1 MSEPRFENHLK
12 RRRKQARLSQNALA
26 DKVGVSRQAILAIEA
41 GRNIPST
48 RLALRIAYALGCGIE
63 DIFRLAADTGINAR
77 LAPSG
82 PGDSGGSRV
91 TLGRIRDRW
100 VAHRMP
106 SHGISAADGIIT
118 SDGSGAS
125 DGSGTDVVVR
135 PLGTTAQLG
144 QNVLVAGCA
153 PLLGALAHRVD
164 RRFSDARVTW
174 LPAGNRRAMELL
186 GDGLVHVAGLHLSS
200 DDGDGDTVAAAR
212 RALPDRELLVA
223 NLTHW
228 RQGIVVPAGN
238 PLGIDGGA
246 DLIREGLRVVRRE
259 AGSGAHELAARVT
272 EAAGACGPDGD
283 GPLATDH
290 RQVARLVRSG
300 SADAGVAI
308 ESAALAE
315 GLDFV
320 PLAEERF
327 DLVVAADIAS
337 EEPASRLLE
346 TLDDPDFRAELEHLP
361 GYDGSLTGQ
370 VTTVEAA

>member
-1 MSEPRFENHLK
+1 MSEPRFENQLK

-63 DIFRLAADTGINAR
+63 DIFRLAADSGINAR

-82 PGDSGGSRV
+82 AGDSDGSRV

-106 SHGISAADGIIT
+106 ALGTSAADGIIT
-118 SDGSGAS
+118 SEGSGAE
-125 DGSGTDVVVR
+125 VVVR

-186 GDGLVHVAGLHLSS
+186 RDGLVHVAGLHLSS
-200 DDGDGDTVAAAR
+200 DNGDGHTVAEAR
-212 RALPDRELLVA
+212 RALPDRKVLVA
-223 NLTHW
+223 NLTRW
-228 RQGIVVPAGN
+228 RLGIVVRAGN
-238 PLGIDGGA
+238 PLGIGGGA
-246 DLIREGLRVVRRE
+246 DLFREGLRVVRRE
-259 AGSGAHELAARVT
+259 AGSGAQELAARV
-272 EAAGACGPDGD
+272 ADLAGACGPDD
-283 GPLATDH
+283 SGPLATGH
-290 RQVARLVRSG
+290 REVARLVGSG
-300 SADAGVAI
+300 SADAGIAI

-315 GLDFV
+315 GLEFV
-320 PLAEERF
+320 PMVEERF
-327 DLVVAADIAS
+327 DLVVPADIADKES
-337 EEPASRLLE
+337 PARLIE
-346 TLDDPDFRAELEHLP
+346 TLDDPDFRAELAHLP
-361 GYDGSLTGQ
+361 GYDVSLTGQ